1 MVEPASPRTRRRLFW
16 QLQVG
21 GWLLA
26 IPFFTGIVM
35 VVFSDPATALKVGV
49 VRQFAGFIV
58 TLGLWRIYRRWPA
71 ARFELAQRAWQIV
84 LCCIAATGIDFLL
97 GEAGRNLLSLPSLPE
112 TVLRGS
118 LFLRFAVF
126 GAWSALYFVIRQEL
140 ESRETEL
147 RLARVEAVNR
157 EAELQ
162 LLRAQMN
169 PHFIFNALNTIVAE
183 AEENSAAVIATT
195 HAVADYLRYSLS
207 HRAHRA
213 PLGDELDAM
222 ANYLRVER
230 THLGEQQFNWQI
242 TAAADAR
249 AALTPTAF
257 VQPLIE
263 NAVKYGLRTSPP
275 PLQLRVTA
283 TVLGNELS
291 VVVENSGRWIQ
302 RRPGEETADSTGIGL
317 ANVRRRLVLLCGE
330 NARLDIT
337 SPDGFVRIEARLPLL
352 TAEPPAE
359 SK

>member
-1 MVEPASPRTRRRLFW
+1 MAAPASPRTRRRLFW
-16 QLQVG
+16 LLQTG

-26 IPFFTGIVM
+26 IPFFTGLVM
-35 VVFSDPATALKVGV
+35 VVFPDTGTALTVGV
-49 VRQFAGFIV
+49 IRQLVGFML

-71 ARFELAQRAWQIV
+71 AHFSLVKHVWPIV
-84 LCCIAATGIDFLL
+84 LCCVLATGVDFLL
-97 GEAGRNLLSLPSLPE
+97 GEASRQLLSLPTMPE
-112 TVLRGS
+112 AVLRGS
-118 LFLRFAVF
+118 LFLRFAVY
-126 GAWSALYFVIRQEL
+126 GSWSALYFFIRQEL

-207 HRAHRA
+207 HRAHRG

-222 ANYLRVER
+222 ANYLQVER

-283 TVLGNELS
+283 AVQGNELS
-291 VVVENSGRWIQ
+291 IVVENTGKWIQ
-302 RRPGEETADSTGIGL
+302 RQPGEEAYDSTGIGL
-317 ANVRRRLVLLCGE
+317 NNVRRRLMLLCGDT
-330 NARLDIT
+330 ARLDIT
-337 SPDGFVRIEARLPLL
+337 SPDGLVRIEARLPLL
-352 TAEPPAE
+352 TSEPTVAQR
-359 SK
+359 

>member
-1 MVEPASPRTRRRLFW
+1 LGIPPCNLTAQTRAWAGGKAVIYIRQALRRSAISDPMVAPTTPRSRRRLFW
-16 QLQVG
+16 LLQVG

-35 VVFSDPATALKVGV
+35 VVFSDPGTALKVGV
-49 VRQFAGFIV
+49 VRQVAGFGL

-71 ARFELAQRAWQIV
+71 THFQLAQHAWQI
-84 LCCIAATGIDFLL
+84 LLGCIIVTGADYLL
-97 GEAGRNLLSLPSLPE
+97 GEAGRYLLSLQPLPDA
-112 TVLRGS
+112 VVRGS
-118 LFLRFAVF
+118 IFIRFAVF
-126 GAWSALYFVIRQEL
+126 VAWSAFYFVIRQEL

-222 ANYLRVER
+222 ANYLQVER
-230 THLGEQQFNWQI
+230 THLGEQQFTWQI
-242 TAAADAR
+242 TAGADAR

-263 NAVKYGLRTSPP
+263 NAVKYGLRTSASAAAPH
-275 PLQLRVTA
+275 
-283 TVLGNELS
+283 LGH
-291 VVVENSGRWIQ
+291 GA
-302 RRPGEETADSTGIGL
+302 GE
-317 ANVRRRLVLLCGE
+317 
-330 NARLDIT
+330 
-337 SPDGFVRIEARLPLL
+337 
-352 TAEPPAE
+352 
-359 SK
+359 

>member
-16 QLQVG
+16 LLQAG

-35 VVFSDPATALKVGV
+35 VVFPDFATALKVGL
-49 VRQFAGFIV
+49 VRQLAGFLV

-71 ARFELAQRAWQIV
+71 ARFELAKRAWQIV
-84 LCCIAATGIDFLL
+84 LWCVVATGTDFLL
-97 GEAGRNLLSLPSLPE
+97 GEAGRQLLSLPSLPD

-222 ANYLRVER
+222 ANYLQVER
-230 THLGEQQFNWQI
+230 THLGEQQFTWQI
-242 TAAADAR
+242 TAGADAR

-275 PLQLRVTA
+275 PLQLRITA
-283 TVLGNELS
+283 TVQGNELS
-291 VVVENSGRWIQ
+291 VVVENSGKWIHRQ
-302 RRPGEETADSTGIGL
+302 PGEETYDSTGIGL
-317 ANVRRRLVLLCGE
+317 TNVRRRLVLLCGE

-337 SPDGFVRIEARLPLL
+337 SPDGLVRIEARLPLL
-352 TAEPPAE
+352 TSEPPGE
-359 SK
+359 QR